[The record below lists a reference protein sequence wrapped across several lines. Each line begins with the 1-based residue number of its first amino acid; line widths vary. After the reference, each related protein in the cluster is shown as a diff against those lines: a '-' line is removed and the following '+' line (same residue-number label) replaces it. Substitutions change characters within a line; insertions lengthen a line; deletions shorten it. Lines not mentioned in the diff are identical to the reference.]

1 MSRKFINMDMDNT
14 NYGYWWVDFINE
26 EGEMERNFFDN
37 DFDAEVFYHELIS
50 EQNPTQSE

>member
-26 EGEMERNFFDN
+26 DGEMERVTFNTDLDAKNFYD
-37 DFDAEVFYHELIS
+37 ELML
-50 EQNPTQSE
+50 ERNTPQS

>member
-26 EGEMERNFFDN
+26 EGEMERKVFDN
-37 DFDAEVFYHELIS
+37 DFDAEEFYHELIS
-50 EQNPTQSE
+50 ERNAT

>member
-1 MSRKFINMDMDNT
+1 MDMDNT